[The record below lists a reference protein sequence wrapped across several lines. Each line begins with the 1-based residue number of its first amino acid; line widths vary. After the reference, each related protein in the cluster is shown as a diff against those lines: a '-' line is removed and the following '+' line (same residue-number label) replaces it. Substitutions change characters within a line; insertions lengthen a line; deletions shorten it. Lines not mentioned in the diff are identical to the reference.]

1 MLKTLTVDMTGDQQF
16 RKALEQAPDALFKQ
30 LQRMVSRGGSE
41 AAREQK
47 RRAPKAHSTLVNS
60 IRSIRDADLS
70 AIAAPNVDYAQFV
83 NDGTGPG
90 GAPSLQVIKDWI
102 RVKGITPN
110 NPSHDLDDLAY
121 MISRSIARKGTRAQP
136 FIDKTAE
143 KITPRINSLMQQ
155 AVRNS
160 LAEVGLL

>member
-1 MLKTLTVDMTGDQQF
+1 MLKALTVDMTGDRQF
-16 RKALEQAPDALFKQ
+16 RKALEQTPGTLFNQ
-30 LQRMVSRGGSE
+30 LKRMVTRGGSE
-41 AAREQK
+41 AARELK
-47 RRAPKAHSTLVNS
+47 RSAPKAHSTLVNS

-70 AIAAPNVDYAQFV
+70 AIAAPNTDYAQFV
-83 NDGTGPG
+83 NDGTGSG
-90 GAPSLQVIKDWI
+90 GAPSLQAIKDWI

-110 NPSHDLDDLAY
+110 NPNHDLDDLAY

-136 FIDKTAE
+136 FVDNTADKL
-143 KITPRINSLMQQ
+143 TPRINQLMQQ